1 MCACLGA
8 WVCACMC
15 GSGFRLRDCAF
26 PSNAPWG
33 SLELVGPPVASLLI
47 FLHPSPLGGVL
58 AVRPR
63 PPDGRGGSRVAL
75 RRLLVVF
82 RRLAGHVLRPLFALL
97 RRRTSGLEPRPA
109 LRHAG
114 LLPLGVR
121 GFGLQ
126 SRVGPAVRP
135 PLTVDVWRLHPLL
148 LALFLPNA
156 VAKLLHAA
164 EVRVI
169 QQRQE
174 IPIPHPVLGG
184 LVDGAVRDG
193 KPGQDFTQL
202 LGGDDLEV
210 EAEQRLDEAVL
221 HGLAVV
227 DARVGLRQAADE
239 QALLCPENPFVE
251 LDLKNKPVRVKEQT
265 TAAKALRPATP
276 TSSLRSSSGF
286 CSCQ

>member
-1 MCACLGA
+1 MCACLDA

-15 GSGFRLRDCAF
+15 GSGFRLRYCAF

-63 PPDGRGGSRVAL
+63 PPDGRRGSCVAL

-82 RRLAGHVLRPLFALL
+82 RRLAAHVLRPLFALL
-97 RRRTSGLEPRPA
+97 RRRRTSGLEPRPA

-114 LLPLGVR
+114 LLPLGVWS
-121 GFGLQ
+121 FGLQ

-135 PLTVDVWRLHPLL
+135 TLTVDVWRLHPLL

-169 QQRQE
+169 QERQE
-174 IPIPHPVLGG
+174 IPIPQPVPGG
-184 LVDGAVRDG
+184 LVDAAVRGG
-193 KPGQDFTQL
+193 KPGQDFAQL

-239 QALLCPENPFVE
+239 QALLCPENPVIE
-251 LDLKNKPVRVKEQT
+251 LDLKNKPLRVKEQT
-265 TAAKALRPATP
+265 TAGKAL
-276 TSSLRSSSGF
+276 
-286 CSCQ
+286 